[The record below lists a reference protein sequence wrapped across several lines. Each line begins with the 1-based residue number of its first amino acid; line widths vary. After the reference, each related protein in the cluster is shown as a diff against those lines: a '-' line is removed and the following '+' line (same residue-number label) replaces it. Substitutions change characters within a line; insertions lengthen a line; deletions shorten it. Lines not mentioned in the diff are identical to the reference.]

1 VLFSRIIPPGSPPI
15 SSSGKNEISYVKPC
29 RLMSVIRLS
38 FKCRN
43 AQLLQ
48 TMTKSWCFSSER
60 PMVDPQPGPRNLGL
74 SLVVCPTWYCIS
86 TAQTV
91 VLAKRKF
98 SFNGH
103 GRRETQGVGSSA
115 RPRTESQCQE
125 RAEVWQTKFEP
136 TENQRPW
143 KFRPPASPISI
154 LPTRGVK
161 GKEVS
166 PLPTGRMVEL
176 AHNRPNMSAAFAA

>member
-1 VLFSRIIPPGSPPI
+1 
-15 SSSGKNEISYVKPC
+15 
-29 RLMSVIRLS
+29 
-38 FKCRN
+38 
-43 AQLLQ
+43 
-48 TMTKSWCFSSER
+48 MTKSWCFSSER
-60 PMVDPQPGPRNLGL
+60 PMVDRQPGPRNLGL

-98 SFNGH
+98 PFNGH
-103 GRRETQGVGSSA
+103 GRRETQGDGSSA
-115 RPRTESQCQE
+115 RPRTESQSQE

-143 KFRPPASPISI
+143 KFRPPASPIFI

-161 GKEVS
+161 GKELS

-176 AHNRPNMSAAFAA
+176 ALIKLGKGPMQWLRQAAGSLESTLAKQSIHCIMIPLESRVIAFIPSRS